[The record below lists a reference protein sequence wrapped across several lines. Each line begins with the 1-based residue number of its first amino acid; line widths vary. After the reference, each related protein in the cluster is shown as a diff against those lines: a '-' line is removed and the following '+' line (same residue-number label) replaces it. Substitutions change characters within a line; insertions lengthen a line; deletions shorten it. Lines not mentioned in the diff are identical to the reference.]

1 MEMLEEIKAMTTQS
15 EMRTKSYEQIVK
27 NNESVVNELLSYT
40 KAQGIELASQKE
52 SIASI
57 DKRTIAT
64 SDKMDVVDE
73 RTIATSE
80 KMDVL
85 NTSMNEFMT
94 QISKTVTSLREEV
107 QSISYDGD
115 DPNNYYSQLG
125 QEKMEIDNDSILG
138 FKRRLPSSAARGS
151 LRDEGNKK

>member
-1 MEMLEEIKAMTTQS
+1 
-15 EMRTKSYEQIVK
+15 
-27 NNESVVNELLSYT
+27 
-40 KAQGIELASQKE
+40 
-52 SIASI
+52 
-57 DKRTIAT
+57 
-64 SDKMDVVDE
+64 
-73 RTIATSE
+73 
-80 KMDVL
+80 MDVL

-125 QEKMEIDNDSILG
+125 QEKMEIENDSILG
-138 FKRRLPSSAARGS
+138 FKRSLPSSAARRS